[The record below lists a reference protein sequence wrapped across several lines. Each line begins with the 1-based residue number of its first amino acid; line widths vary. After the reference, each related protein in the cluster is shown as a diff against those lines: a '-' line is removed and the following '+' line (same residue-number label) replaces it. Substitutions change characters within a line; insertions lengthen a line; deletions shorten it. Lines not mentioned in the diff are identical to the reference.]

1 MEDNNQ
7 SQIKDL
13 LDGYCSE
20 YLDIDV
26 KSYVF
31 RLFET
36 IVQNPLMDINRGN
49 TQIWAAS
56 IVYVIARLNFL
67 FDKESEDYISFD
79 DLCNYF
85 DVKKSTIGNKATQ
98 IEKKYGIM
106 FADKKYT
113 KSEIAK
119 SFEFHMTPDG
129 FIIPSFLIEKATD
142 KEIEEM
148 KRFDEER
155 RLAKQ
160 QQLEN
165 KKAARAEQKRK
176 ELDAG
181 QFKLFD

>member
-13 LDGYCSE
+13 LEAYCSE

-26 KSYVF
+26 KSYVV

-36 IVQNPLMDINRGN
+36 IAQNPLMDIYRGS

-79 DLCNYF
+79 ELCNYF

-98 IEKKYGIM
+98 IEKIYDIF
-106 FADKKYT
+106 FADRRYT
-113 KSEIAK
+113 KPEITK
-119 SFEFHMTPDG
+119 SFEFHMTPEG
-129 FIIPSFLIEKATD
+129 FIMPSFLIEKATE

-148 KRFDEER
+148 KRFDEEQ
-155 RLAKQ
+155 RLVKQ
-160 QQLEN
+160 QQLEK
-165 KKAARAEQKRK
+165 KKAARAEEKRK